1 MVRQESRRYNTGS
14 ASGGLTC
21 ILGPDS
27 NRICPSIQAQ
37 CWQICLWQMLPYLP
51 EGRETR
57 PNAKPETVFSNTAKT
72 DRNAE
77 PKIIVPYIALL
88 NAIK

>member
-27 NRICPSIQAQ
+27 NRDGASIQVQ
-37 CWQICLWQMLPYLP
+37 CCLVCNWQMHPYLP
-51 EGRETR
+51 AGRETR
-57 PNAKPETVFSNTAKT
+57 LNEQPQTVSTN
-72 DRNAE
+72 R
-77 PKIIVPYIALL
+77 IQQ
-88 NAIK
+88 IKSPFDDL

>member
-37 CWQICLWQMLPYLP
+37 CWQICLWQMLPCLP
-51 EGRETR
+51 AGREIR
-57 PNAKPETVFSNTAKT
+57 HFGKRQNVFSNTAKT

-88 NAIK
+88 NVIK